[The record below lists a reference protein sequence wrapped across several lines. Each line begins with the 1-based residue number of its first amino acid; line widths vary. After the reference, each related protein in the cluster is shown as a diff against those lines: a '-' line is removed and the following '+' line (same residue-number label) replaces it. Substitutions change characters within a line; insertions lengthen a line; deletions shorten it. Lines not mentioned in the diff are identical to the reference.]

1 MGYRLADSIA
11 DLTPLQR
18 RVLVALP
25 EYAAKKMEGKESTPT
40 RYRGRRVRSLNDLV
54 QVLPKEPKEP
64 KETNK
69 NG

>member
-25 EYAAKKMEGKESTPT
+25 EYAAEKMRGMGKESTPN

-54 QVLPKEPKEP
+54 QVLPKEP
-64 KETNK
+64 NK